1 MSLLPALALAAGLL
15 ATVATIGSGAPS
27 AAPDP
32 GSSAAPGA
40 APGLAVDQ
48 AVELSAPRP
57 RTLLEAG
64 MSGEIARLYAAGL
77 AALRSGDSRGGLGEI
92 RKARAM
98 CYRQVTRGPG
108 PRQLLRR
115 HFIRIAY
122 VEAQLAELILIEEQI
137 PRLSERPEDQGTFV
151 QLRAMFLHNL
161 FLAARSFTGRTDAR
175 FATAVQSA
183 YERARIRPG
192 RFKNQVQLGYAVI
205 LAERGDLQAARA
217 EFAQLSPKD
226 VQADSMDLAVAFYHV
241 SVGEIARGMARLIQA
256 SQRPGWAHSLPGRD
270 VATTRAQAYRMNDF
284 DRLRDHPRFIELVT
298 EPEEA
303 NF

>member
-1 MSLLPALALAAGLL
+1 MNLLPALALAAGLV
-15 ATVATIGSGAPS
+15 ATVGS
-27 AAPDP
+27 AAPNLAPDQSQST
-32 GSSAAPGA
+32 GSAAAPGI
-40 APGLAVDQ
+40 AVDQ
-48 AVELSAPRP
+48 AIELSAPRP

-77 AALRSGDSRGGLGEI
+77 AAVRSGDFRAGLAEI

-98 CYRQVTRGPG
+98 CYRQVVNGPG
-108 PRQLLRR
+108 PRNLLRR

-122 VEAQLAELILIEEQI
+122 VEAQLSELILIEEQI

-151 QLRAMFLHNL
+151 QLRAMLLHNL
-161 FLAARSFTGRTDAR
+161 FLAARSFAGRTDLR
-175 FATAVQSA
+175 FAAAVQSA

-192 RFKNQVQLGYAVI
+192 RFKNHVQLGYAVI
-205 LAERGDLQAARA
+205 LAERGDLPAARA
-217 EFAQLSPKD
+217 EFAQLGPKD
-226 VQADSMDLAVAFYHV
+226 VQADGMDLAVAFYHV
-241 SVGEIARGMARLIQA
+241 SIGETARGMARLVQA
-256 SQRPGWAHSLPGRD
+256 SQRPGWAHSTPGREGST
-270 VATTRAQAYRMNDF
+270 VRAQAYRMNDF

>member
-1 MSLLPALALAAGLL
+1 MSLLPSLALAAGLL
-15 ATVATIGSGAPS
+15 ATVESGAP
-27 AAPDP
+27 AADP
-32 GSSAAPGA
+32 GPGPSAVAST

-77 AALRSGDSRGGLGEI
+77 AAVRSGDSRGGLAEI
-92 RKARAM
+92 RKARAL
-98 CYRQVTRGPG
+98 CYRVVVNGPG
-108 PRQLLRR
+108 PRNLLRR

-151 QLRAMFLHNL
+151 QLRAMLLHNL
-161 FLAARSFTGRTDAR
+161 FLAARSFTGRTDQR
-175 FATAVQSA
+175 FAALVQSG

-205 LAERGDLQAARA
+205 LAERGDLPGARA

-226 VQADSMDLAVAFYHV
+226 VQADAMDLAVAFYHV
-241 SVGEIARGMARLIQA
+241 SVGENARGMARLVQA
-256 SQRPGWAHSLPGRD
+256 SLRPGWAHSSPGREGST
-270 VATTRAQAYRMNDF
+270 VRAQAYRMNDF
-284 DRLRDHPRFIELVT
+284 DRLRDHPRFIELIT